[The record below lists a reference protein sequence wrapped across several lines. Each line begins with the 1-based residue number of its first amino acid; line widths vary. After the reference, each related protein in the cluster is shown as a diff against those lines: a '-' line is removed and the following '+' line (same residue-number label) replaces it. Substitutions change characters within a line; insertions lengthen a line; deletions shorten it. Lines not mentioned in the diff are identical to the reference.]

1 MMSNYSDVQSFVD
14 RRQEQISAEYDNND
28 TYSRMLQQSY
38 MVGVLTS
45 TATTLL
51 DFIEIRYGEE
61 AAREAKQRALI
72 LK

>member
-1 MMSNYSDVQSFVD
+1 MSNYSDVQNFID
-14 RRQEQISAEYDNND
+14 KRQREIAMEYDD
-28 TYSRMLQQSY
+28 VDAHSRMLQQAY